1 MEQLPGKP
9 HWYNLHQGEVHVLSF
24 CYPFIPVLL
33 LDCCLLCTGLRL
45 LSVLEAAVFSAAL
58 RGRAGKVSLT
68 TTTTMLLGCKHCA
81 CPAFR
86 HAAQMEIVAI
96 IHIDHDAH
104 VCPFTC
110 AARCMFGKA
119 AFLLC
124 RFDPATSDIN
134 DLKRLLTFS
143 SKFVNSLHLQQLPS
157 HLDLQVIFDAM
168 RRWDRSLPN
177 IALPRHPITV
187 SCILVTMNDA
197 LEKGACKPP

>member
-9 HWYNLHQGEVHVLSF
+9 HWYTLHKGKMHVLSF
-24 CYPFIPVLL
+24 LYPFIHALL
-33 LDCCLLCTGLRL
+33 LDRCLLCTGLRL

-58 RGRAGKVSLT
+58 RGGAGKVSLT
-68 TTTTMLLGCKHCA
+68 TTIMLLGCKHCA
-81 CPAFR
+81 CPACW
-86 HAAQMEIVAI
+86 HAAQMEIVAV
-96 IHIDHDAH
+96 IHIDHDAN
-104 VCPFTC
+104 VYPFRC
-110 AARCMFGKA
+110 AARCMFGNA

-168 RRWDRSLPN
+168 RR
-177 IALPRHPITV
+177 
-187 SCILVTMNDA
+187 
-197 LEKGACKPP
+197 